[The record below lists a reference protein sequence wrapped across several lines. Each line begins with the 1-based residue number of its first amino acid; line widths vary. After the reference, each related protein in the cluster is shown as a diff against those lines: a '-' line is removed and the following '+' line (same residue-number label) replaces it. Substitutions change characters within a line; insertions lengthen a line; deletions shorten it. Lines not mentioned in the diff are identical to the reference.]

1 MPTRCMSSV
10 MLPIGAKIVKKAEL
24 EDDWG
29 GLMKKKSKSKGGA
42 GSMFDYFQLGRP
54 DGKARIGMGEYVK
67 VDGKQR
73 GRITSDDGTSN
84 PYKVTFDNGQVS
96 GWLYPHQVSVAPK
109 SVTLTDFWASVADYE
124 AVPPLGPLALCV
136 AQVPVYSE
144 PSDATIPMPS
154 DAAGWAVA
162 EMKRLLTSRRMSEW
176 DAVQAACRRASAMK
190 TAASALASL
199 TSSSHGMPTSLVKF
213 VAELTTTDMPIDSGA
228 ISRCCAWLATNKHE
242 MMKCK
247 TPLAM
252 IASAAPVVDAS
263 INNKAKALD
272 PTLTNACHAALKLM
286 NVHYDE
292 KTAEKSAADFA
303 AKKAEK
309 AAERAVAASKAAAV
323 AASAAAV
330 AAAKKAE
337 ARAKVIRARA
347 KTQAKVWAEA
357 AKAWAEARAEAWE
370 AWADAWADEMSQQR
384 KAAVARGRVRE
395 SRRRARAA
403 ARRGNELTPRS
414 HTSRSC
420 AARTSVRNCA
430 RAEECHARD
439 VHRRHSRLAKIA
451 DY

>member
-1 MPTRCMSSV
+1 MATKP
-10 MLPIGAKIVKKAEL
+10 
-24 EDDWG
+24 
-29 GLMKKKSKSKGGA
+29 
-42 GSMFDYFQLGRP
+42 
-54 DGKARIGMGEYVK
+54 
-67 VDGKQR
+67 
-73 GRITSDDGTSN
+73 
-84 PYKVTFDNGQVS
+84 S
-96 GWLYPHQVSVAPK
+96 GHRYHM
-109 SVTLTDFWASVADYE
+109 
-124 AVPPLGPLALCV
+124 
-136 AQVPVYSE
+136 
-144 PSDATIPMPS
+144 PSDAIMPMPS

-309 AAERAVAASKAAAV
+309 ALAVAAAKAAEKAVAASKAAAV
-323 AASAAAV
+323 AA
-330 AAAKKAE
+330 AKKAE
-337 ARAKVIRARA
+337 A
-347 KTQAKVWAEA
+347 QAKVWVKAETR
-357 AKAWAEARAEAWE
+357 AEVRAEAWE
-370 AWADAWADEMSQQR
+370 AWAEAWADEMSQQR

-403 ARRGNELTPRS
+403 ARRGNELKPRS
-414 HTSRSC
+414 RTSRSC

-439 VHRRHSRLAKIA
+439 VRRRHSRLAKIA
-451 DY
+451 TTGSEYSVLVFDRERRSRTESRRRGERWAGRLRLA

>member
-1 MPTRCMSSV
+1 MATKP
-10 MLPIGAKIVKKAEL
+10 
-24 EDDWG
+24 
-29 GLMKKKSKSKGGA
+29 
-42 GSMFDYFQLGRP
+42 
-54 DGKARIGMGEYVK
+54 
-67 VDGKQR
+67 
-73 GRITSDDGTSN
+73 
-84 PYKVTFDNGQVS
+84 S
-96 GWLYPHQVSVAPK
+96 GHRYHM
-109 SVTLTDFWASVADYE
+109 
-124 AVPPLGPLALCV
+124 
-136 AQVPVYSE
+136 
-144 PSDATIPMPS
+144 PSDAIMPMPS

-337 ARAKVIRARA
+337 ARAKVIRVRA
-347 KTQAKVWAEA
+347 ETQAKVWAEA
-357 AKAWAEARAEAWE
+357 WE
-370 AWADAWADEMSQQR
+370 AWADEMSQPR

-403 ARRGNELTPRS
+403 ARRGIELKPRS
-414 HTSRSC
+414 RTSRSC

-451 DY
+451 DCQGL

>member
-1 MPTRCMSSV
+1 MP
-10 MLPIGAKIVKKAEL
+10 
-24 EDDWG
+24 
-29 GLMKKKSKSKGGA
+29 
-42 GSMFDYFQLGRP
+42 
-54 DGKARIGMGEYVK
+54 
-67 VDGKQR
+67 
-73 GRITSDDGTSN
+73 SN
-84 PYKVTFDNGQVS
+84 K
-96 GWLYPHQVSVAPK
+96 
-109 SVTLTDFWASVADYE
+109 
-124 AVPPLGPLALCV
+124 
-136 AQVPVYSE
+136 
-144 PSDATIPMPS
+144 TIPMPS

-162 EMKRLLTSRRMSEW
+162 EMKRLLTSRRTSEW

-190 TAASALASL
+190 TAAGALASL
-199 TSSSHGMPTSLVKF
+199 ASSSDGMPASLVKY
-213 VAELTTTDMPIDSGA
+213 VAELTTTDMPIDSGV
-228 ISRCCAWLATNKHE
+228 ISRCRTWLATNTYE

-357 AKAWAEARAEAWE
+357 
-370 AWADAWADEMSQQR
+370 WADEMSQQR

-403 ARRGNELTPRS
+403 ARRGNELKPRS
-414 HTSRSC
+414 RTSRSC

-439 VHRRHSRLAKIA
+439 VSRRHSRLAKIA
-451 DY
+451 ADY

>member
-1 MPTRCMSSV
+1 M
-10 MLPIGAKIVKKAEL
+10 
-24 EDDWG
+24 
-29 GLMKKKSKSKGGA
+29 
-42 GSMFDYFQLGRP
+42 
-54 DGKARIGMGEYVK
+54 
-67 VDGKQR
+67 
-73 GRITSDDGTSN
+73 
-84 PYKVTFDNGQVS
+84 
-96 GWLYPHQVSVAPK
+96 
-109 SVTLTDFWASVADYE
+109 
-124 AVPPLGPLALCV
+124 
-136 AQVPVYSE
+136 

-176 DAVQAACRRASAMK
+176 DAVQSACRRASAMK

-337 ARAKVIRARA
+337 ARAKVIRVRA
-347 KTQAKVWAEA
+347 ETQAKVWAEA
-357 AKAWAEARAEAWE
+357 RAEALEEYWE
-370 AWADAWADEMSQQR
+370 ASAYEMSRQR

-403 ARRGNELTPRS
+403 AWRGIELKPRS
-414 HTSRSC
+414 RTSRSC

-439 VHRRHSRLAKIA
+439 VRRRHSRLAKIA

>member
-162 EMKRLLTSRRMSEW
+162 EMKRLLTSRRMRER

-190 TAASALASL
+190 MAAGALAFL
-199 TSSSHGMPTSLVKF
+199 ASSSDGMPASLVKY
-213 VAELTTTDMPIDSGA
+213 VAELTTTDMPIDSGV
-228 ISRCCAWLATNKHE
+228 ISRCRTWLATNTYE

-252 IASAAPVVDAS
+252 IASAAPIVDAS
-263 INNKAKALD
+263 ITNKAKTLD
-272 PTLTNACHAALKLM
+272 PTLTDACHAALKLM
-286 NVHYDE
+286 
-292 KTAEKSAADFA
+292 
-303 AKKAEK
+303 KAEK
-309 AAERAVAASKAAAV
+309 ALAVAAAKAAEKAVAASKAAAV
-323 AASAAAV
+323 AA
-330 AAAKKAE
+330 AKKAV
-337 ARAKVIRARA
+337 A
-347 KTQAKVWAEA
+347 QAKVWVKAETR
-357 AKAWAEARAEAWE
+357 AEVWAEAWE
-370 AWADAWADEMSQQR
+370 AWADEMSQPR
-384 KAAVARGRVRE
+384 KAAVARGRVSE

-403 ARRGNELTPRS
+403 ARRGNELKPRS
-414 HTSRSC
+414 RTSRSC

-451 DY
+451 DCQGL

>member
-1 MPTRCMSSV
+1 MATKP
-10 MLPIGAKIVKKAEL
+10 
-24 EDDWG
+24 
-29 GLMKKKSKSKGGA
+29 
-42 GSMFDYFQLGRP
+42 
-54 DGKARIGMGEYVK
+54 
-67 VDGKQR
+67 
-73 GRITSDDGTSN
+73 
-84 PYKVTFDNGQVS
+84 S
-96 GWLYPHQVSVAPK
+96 GHRSHM
-109 SVTLTDFWASVADYE
+109 
-124 AVPPLGPLALCV
+124 
-136 AQVPVYSE
+136 
-144 PSDATIPMPS
+144 PSDAIMPMPS

-323 AASAAAV
+323 AASKAAERAAAVAASKAAAVAASAAAV

-337 ARAKVIRARA
+337 ARAKVIRVRA
-347 KTQAKVWAEA
+347 ETQAKVWAEA
-357 AKAWAEARAEAWE
+357 RAEALEEYWE
-370 AWADAWADEMSQQR
+370 AWAYEMSQQR
-384 KAAVARGRVRE
+384 KAAVAQGRVRE

-403 ARRGNELTPRS
+403 ARRGNEHKPRS
-414 HTSRSC
+414 RTSRSC

>member
-1 MPTRCMSSV
+1 
-10 MLPIGAKIVKKAEL
+10 
-24 EDDWG
+24 
-29 GLMKKKSKSKGGA
+29 
-42 GSMFDYFQLGRP
+42 
-54 DGKARIGMGEYVK
+54 
-67 VDGKQR
+67 
-73 GRITSDDGTSN
+73 
-84 PYKVTFDNGQVS
+84 
-96 GWLYPHQVSVAPK
+96 
-109 SVTLTDFWASVADYE
+109 
-124 AVPPLGPLALCV
+124 
-136 AQVPVYSE
+136 
-144 PSDATIPMPS
+144 
-154 DAAGWAVA
+154 
-162 EMKRLLTSRRMSEW
+162 
-176 DAVQAACRRASAMK
+176 
-190 TAASALASL
+190 
-199 TSSSHGMPTSLVKF
+199 MPTSLVKF

-337 ARAKVIRARA
+337 ARAKV
-347 KTQAKVWAEA
+347 WAVA
-357 AKAWAEARAEAWE
+357 AKAWAEARAEALEE
-370 AWADAWADEMSQQR
+370 AWAYEMSRQR
-384 KAAVARGRVRE
+384 KAAVAQGRVRE

-403 ARRGNELTPRS
+403 ARRGNELKPRS